1 MPKPIVFMF
10 SGQGSQYYHMGK
22 ELYQR
27 HAGFKRWMDHC
38 DEIAAPL
45 IDASL
50 IEVIF
55 YAADK
60 RQDFDRLLYSN
71 PALLCFEYSLAQV
84 LLDMDVKPD
93 LLLGY
98 SLGDITS
105 SVLAGNMVLEEGI
118 RFVVEMAKLFEAK
131 SPPAKMLAI
140 LEPRT
145 LMAQYPELFQ
155 NVWLTGHNF
164 PKNFVVTGLPADIA
178 TLQQALAENKVIMQE
193 LPVRYGF
200 HTPLL
205 DPLADKVKQLA
216 GGINFGA
223 IDIPIIS
230 AVDGERKNAVD
241 AEELWR
247 ITRQPV
253 HFEQTLL
260 AMLQSGDYTFV
271 DVGPSGTLA
280 AFVKYTMMPGS
291 GSLALQTI
299 NRFGNDLESMKRFE
313 TALRE

>member
-131 SPPAKMLAI
+131 SPPAW
-140 LEPRT
+140 P
-145 LMAQYPELFQ
+145 
-155 NVWLTGHNF
+155 
-164 PKNFVVTGLPADIA
+164 
-178 TLQQALAENKVIMQE
+178 
-193 LPVRYGF
+193 
-200 HTPLL
+200 
-205 DPLADKVKQLA
+205 
-216 GGINFGA
+216 
-223 IDIPIIS
+223 
-230 AVDGERKNAVD
+230 
-241 AEELWR
+241 
-247 ITRQPV
+247 
-253 HFEQTLL
+253 
-260 AMLQSGDYTFV
+260 
-271 DVGPSGTLA
+271 PSHRA
-280 AFVKYTMMPGS
+280 
-291 GSLALQTI
+291 
-299 NRFGNDLESMKRFE
+299 
-313 TALRE
+313 